1 MKKIFLVVS
10 GFALLFASCK
20 PTFKVD
26 APSANGLNFTN
37 YVAIG
42 NSLTAGYADG
52 SLYRTGQMN
61 SYPSMLHQQFT
72 LVGGSPD
79 FKQPLLTSEGGWPG
93 SKYVLGYSTD
103 IMGVTSLGPVV
114 YSGAIDTAGSGMNV
128 SSLGPFNNYGVPG
141 IRAIDYTTN
150 GYGLMNP
157 YAGRIISNPFS
168 NMLAEVSANP
178 ATFFTMWLGSN
189 DVLGYATSGGEGN
202 PLAIHPNNISDINS
216 FKTAYNATV
225 TAMTAGGA
233 KGALINIP
241 EVTSIPFFTT
251 IPANGL
257 TLNDSLANLLNMA
270 YTNVPGF
277 NNNFVAGAN
286 YFVIQDPNAPAG
298 FRQAVEG
305 ELILL
310 TTPQD
315 SLKYFGWGSM
325 MPIPKKYVLDL
336 TEQANILTAT
346 NEFNDYINQMAI
358 AKDLAYVDMKSFLR
372 TVQKGIVFNGVSYS
386 PTFVTGGAFSL
397 DGVHLTPRGY
407 ALAANEMIKTINAH
421 YKSTIPL
428 LDVNKYN
435 GILFPSST
443 H

>member
-26 APSANGLNFTN
+26 APSAHGLNFDN

-61 SYPSMLHQQFT
+61 SYPSMLHQQFM
-72 LVGGSPD
+72 LVGGNVE
-79 FKQPLLTSEGGWPG
+79 FKQPLLSGESGWPER
-93 SKYVLGYSTD
+93 KYVLGYSTD
-103 IMGVTSLGPVV
+103 VMGVTSLGPVL
-114 YSGAIDTAGSGMNV
+114 YDGILDPGSNV
-128 SSLGPFNNYGVPG
+128 SNLAPFNNYGIPG
-141 IRAIDYTTN
+141 IRAIDYTTP
-150 GYGLMNP
+150 GYGTMNP
-157 YAGRIISNPFS
+157 YAGRILSNPLLNS
-168 NMLAEVSANP
+168 VLAEVSTNP

-202 PLAIHPNNISDINS
+202 PLAIHPNNISDLAT
-216 FKTAYNATV
+216 FKTAYNTTV
-225 TAMTAGGA
+225 TAMTANGA

-257 TLNDSLANLLNMA
+257 TLTDSLANLLNMA

-298 FRQAVEG
+298 FRQALDG

-310 TTPQD
+310 TIPQD
-315 SLKYFGWGSM
+315 SLRYFGWGSM
-325 MPIPKKYVLDL
+325 TPIPKKYVLDL
-336 TEQANILTAT
+336 TEQANIQTAT
-346 NEFNDYINQMAI
+346 IAFNDYINQMAI
-358 AKDLAYVDMKSFLR
+358 EKDLAYVDMNSYLK
-372 TVQKGIVFNGVSYS
+372 TIQKGIVFNGVTYS

-407 ALAANEMIKTINAH
+407 ALAANEIIRTINGH
-421 YKSTIPL
+421 YKSTIPT